1 MEKKRSYTRYMLEK
15 NKILPK
21 ENSEINNEII
31 NESGKELKI
40 KKIKIDI
47 SIKKTQDNI
56 KNIFENI
63 LRCENDLNNYIA
75 NDTNLD
81 RNYSPCY
88 IISKKFITEFKQL
101 FNYDYYKKMKYL
113 I

>member
-47 SIKKTQDNI
+47 
-56 KNIFENI
+56 
-63 LRCENDLNNYIA
+63 
-75 NDTNLD
+75 
-81 RNYSPCY
+81 
-88 IISKKFITEFKQL
+88 
-101 FNYDYYKKMKYL
+101 
-113 I
+113 